1 MFVEFLQV
9 FLPLGVYILLIIILV
24 VGIII
29 GLKTIKTLDK
39 LDQVVDDVSKK
50 VSSLNGIFSV
60 IDLTTDK
67 IVSITDR
74 VVEMASGIIG
84 KIFKKRNKKV
94 LTGGE
99 ENEKED

>member
-9 FLPLGVYILLIIILV
+9 FLPLVVYILLIIILV

-94 LTGGE
+94 LPGGE

>member
-9 FLPLGVYILLIIILV
+9 FLSLV
-24 VGIII
+24 VY
-29 GLKTIKTLDK
+29 
-39 LDQVVDDVSKK
+39 
-50 VSSLNGIFSV
+50 IFSV

-94 LTGGE
+94 LAGGE

>member
-1 MFVEFLQV
+1 M
-9 FLPLGVYILLIIILV
+9 GVDVMTL
-24 VGIII
+24 II

-94 LTGGE
+94 LAGGE

>member
-9 FLPLGVYILLIIILV
+9 FLPLVVYILLIIILV

-67 IVSITDR
+67 IVIITDK
-74 VVEMASGIIG
+74 VVETASGIIG

-94 LTGGE
+94 LTSGE
-99 ENEKED
+99 KNEKED

>member
-9 FLPLGVYILLIIILV
+9 FLPLVVYILLM

>member
-9 FLPLGVYILLIIILV
+9 FLPLVVYILLIIILV

-84 KIFKKRNKKV
+84 KFFKKRNKKV
-94 LTGGE
+94 LAGGE

>member
-9 FLPLGVYILLIIILV
+9 FLPLVVYILLIIILV

-84 KIFKKRNKKV
+84 KIFKKSNKKV